1 MTPNRRLLSMRAYA
15 QRIGV
20 NVSTISRQ
28 VADGVIPIR
37 YEQGRKGIDPDE
49 ADAARARP
57 ACIRSG
63 AVDEFRSVSG
73 NLAWPIA

>member
-15 QRIGV
+15 RRIGV

-37 YEQGRKGIDPDE
+37 HEQGRKGIDPDE
-49 ADAARARP
+49 ADAARA
-57 ACIRSG
+57 ACLHPFWGGKR
-63 AVDEFRSVSG
+63 V
-73 NLAWPIA
+73 PIE